1 MCNVKGVVYEA
12 VCLQCDA
19 EHRRGQSVKHCG
31 RYVGQTAQTLYE
43 RSRKHLQGLKN
54 HDTGGF
60 AFKHWA
66 LVHPDSP
73 VPPGLSF
80 SVVKKHKDPL
90 SRQLREAVVIG
101 KKGGL
106 NKKNEFGLN
115 ELIRLNAPTYSWD
128 QEQTDLMERRAKSD
142 HEIKLS
148 DFVTVMS
155 NVRKCDY
162 MIHDINR
169 DIDYRLSQTKCTKRP
184 RGAGDLSQPVTS
196 GNKKSKMIHTST
208 LNRHL

>member
-1 MCNVKGVVYEA
+1 MGERVREHITRAQSLHRKSFVVDHWMEKHPINTSPPSFEYNT
-12 VCLQCDA
+12 L
-19 EHRRGQSVKHCG
+19 SV
-31 RYVGQTAQTLYE
+31 
-43 RSRKHLQGLKN
+43 
-54 HDTGGF
+54 
-60 AFKHWA
+60 
-66 LVHPDSP
+66 
-73 VPPGLSF
+73 
-80 SVVKKHKDPL
+80 HKDPL

-169 DIDYRLSQTKCTKRP
+169 DID
-184 RGAGDLSQPVTS
+184 
-196 GNKKSKMIHTST
+196 
-208 LNRHL
+208 